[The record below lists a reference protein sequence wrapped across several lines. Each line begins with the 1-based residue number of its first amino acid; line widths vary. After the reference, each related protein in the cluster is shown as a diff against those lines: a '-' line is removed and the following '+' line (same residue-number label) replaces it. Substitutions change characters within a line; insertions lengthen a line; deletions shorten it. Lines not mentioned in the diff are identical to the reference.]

1 MPSTAERILGPVP
14 SAAEMLTFREACDY
28 LNVSVPTLRRLV
40 YRRLIRHYK
49 PTGALLFAKA
59 DLDAHLAA
67 SVVEPVGR

>member
-1 MPSTAERILGPVP
+1 MPATAPRVAGPVP
-14 SAAEMLTFREACDY
+14 VAAEMLTFPEACAY
-28 LNVSVPTLRRLV
+28 LRVSTHTLRRLV

-49 PTGALLFAKA
+49 PTGALLFARD